1 MRLAWH
7 NIAHERTRFVVTVL
21 GITCATL
28 LMLVQGSI
36 LLGFLGAASKII
48 DTTDADIW
56 IAGRG
61 APCFEFPVSLER
73 RFVDLAHSV
82 PGVGQTSRIC
92 TRIVPFRKPD
102 GDQQLVTLI
111 GADSGVGSRFPIPVV
126 SSSSTAIEPD
136 ALLIDQSSRRI
147 LNASGELPLQVEIN
161 KRRAN
166 VVGETSGFS
175 SFLGTPY
182 VFTSYA
188 DGARYTGLDSDETM
202 FILVRLE
209 PRAQIEEVLQS
220 LKNRFPTTD
229 VWTRKEFSQKAQLY
243 WTSQTGA
250 GGAILTAAFL
260 GFFIG
265 LAVVSQAV
273 YATTMEHI
281 EEFATLK
288 ALGASHGFVMR
299 VIVSQAVACGIAG
312 YLLGVVVSAPVI
324 HQVGSAI
331 PWLVTPSWLPLAIL
345 PLALSIC
352 ILASII
358 SVRAALAVEPARVFR
373 A

>member
-7 NIAHERTRFVVTVL
+7 NIAHERMRFIVTVL

-73 RFVDLAHSV
+73 RFVELVHSV

-111 GADSGVGSRFPIPVV
+111 GADIGVGRRFPIPGV
-126 SSSSTAIEPD
+126 SWNSTAIEPD
-136 ALLIDQSSRRI
+136 SLLIDESSRRL
-147 LNASGELPLQVEIN
+147 LNASGQMPLDVEIN
-161 KRRAN
+161 KRRAR
-166 VVGETSGFS
+166 VIGETSGFS

-182 VFTSYA
+182 VFTSYPE
-188 DGARYTGLDSDETM
+188 GARYAALDKEETM
-202 FILVRLE
+202 FILIRLD
-209 PRAQIEEVLQS
+209 PGAQIEEVLRA
-220 LKNRFPTTD
+220 LKNRFPTAD
-229 VWTRKEFSQKAQLY
+229 VWTRKEFSRKAQVY

-265 LAVVSQAV
+265 LAVVSQAI

-288 ALGASHGFVMR
+288 ALGASRRFIMR
-299 VIVSQAVACGIAG
+299 VIVSEAMACGVVG
-312 YLLGVVVSAPVI
+312 YLFGLLISAPVL
-324 HQVGSAI
+324 HKVGSVI
-331 PWLVTPSWLPLAIL
+331 PWLVTPPWLPVAIL

>member
-7 NIAHERTRFVVTVL
+7 NLSHERTRFLVTVL
-21 GITCATL
+21 GIACATL
-28 LMLVQGSI
+28 LMFIQGGI
-36 LLGFLGAASKII
+36 LIGFLGAASKII

-56 IAGRG
+56 MAGRG
-61 APCFEFPVSLER
+61 APCFEFPVSLEKR
-73 RFVDLAHSV
+73 LVELAHSV
-82 PGVGQTSRIC
+82 PGVGETSRIC

-111 GADSGVGSRFPIPVV
+111 GADSGVGKRFPIPFV
-126 SSSSTAIEPD
+126 SRNGTAIEPH
-136 ALLIDQSSRRI
+136 ALLIDESNRRL
-147 LNASGELPLQVEIN
+147 LNASGQWPLAVEVN

-188 DGARYTGLDSDETM
+188 DGARYTVLDPEETM
-202 FILVRLE
+202 YILVRLQ
-209 PRAQIEEVLQS
+209 AQARIGEVVRG
-220 LKNRFPTTD
+220 LKNRFPSVD
-229 VWTRKEFSQKAQLY
+229 IWTREEFSRKSQVY
-243 WTSQTGA
+243 WISQTGA
-250 GGAILTAAFL
+250 GGAILTAALL

-288 ALGASHGFVMR
+288 ALGASHLFVVR
-299 VIVSQAVACGIAG
+299 TIVAQALACGAAG
-312 YLLGVVVSAPVI
+312 YLLGVAVSAPLV
-324 HQVGSAI
+324 HQVRSAI
-331 PWLVTPSWLPLAIL
+331 PWIVTPTWLPAAIL
-345 PLALSIC
+345 PLALAIC
-352 ILASII
+352 IIASIL

>member
-1 MRLAWH
+1 MRLAFH
-7 NIAHERTRFVVTVL
+7 NIGHERIRFLVTVL
-21 GITCATL
+21 GITCATM

-73 RFVDLAHSV
+73 RFAELAHSV
-82 PGVGQTSRIC
+82 PGVGETSRIL

-111 GADSGVGSRFPIPVV
+111 GADRGVGKRFPLPVV
-126 SSSSTAIEPD
+126 SLNASAIEPEGV
-136 ALLIDQSSRRI
+136 LIDESSRRI
-147 LNASGELPLQVEIN
+147 LNASGKLPLPVELN
-161 KRRAN
+161 ERRAN
-166 VVGETSGFS
+166 VIGETSGFS

-182 VFTSYA
+182 VFTSYQ
-188 DGARYTGLDSDETM
+188 DGARYSGLGPEETM
-202 FILVRLE
+202 FILVRMQA
-209 PRAQIEEVLQS
+209 RAKIQEVVQG
-220 LKNRFPTTD
+220 LKDRFPSAD
-229 VWTRKEFSQKAQLY
+229 VWTREEFSHKAQIY

-250 GGAILTAAFL
+250 GGAILTAALL

-273 YATTMEHI
+273 YATTMENI

-288 ALGASHGFVMR
+288 ALGASNWFVMR
-299 VIVSQAVACGIAG
+299 VIVAQAVACGIAG
-312 YLLGVVVSAPVI
+312 CLLGILISAPVI
-324 HQVGSAI
+324 QQVKSVI
-331 PWLVTPSWLPLAIL
+331 PWLVTPPWLPVAML
-345 PLALSIC
+345 PLALTIC
-352 ILASII
+352 TLASII